1 LPADILAAP
10 SLIEAPTEGKALKVG
25 GLVAFTATDYPGQ
38 LAAAVFVQ
46 GCPWR
51 CGYCHNPHLQARG
64 AETPMAWGQVMRLL
78 RRRVGLIDAV
88 VFSGGEPTIDP
99 ALADAMREVRALG
112 FLVGLHTAGM
122 YTRRLVE
129 VLPLL
134 DWVGFD
140 VKATPDGYD
149 RVTRIAGSAA
159 PAMDSAR
166 AVLASGVACEF
177 RSTVHPA
184 LHKPDDLLRLAQ
196 SLSAMGVRDYVLQRF
211 RRTGCADAQLNAA
224 DTTGSITPELLAR
237 IAALFER
244 FSVRSE

>member
-1 LPADILAAP
+1 
-10 SLIEAPTEGKALKVG
+10 
-25 GLVAFTATDYPGQ
+25 
-38 LAAAVFVQ
+38 
-46 GCPWR
+46 
-51 CGYCHNPHLQARG
+51 
-64 AETPMAWGQVMRLL
+64 MRLL
-78 RRRVGLIDAV
+78 RRRIGLIDAV

-122 YTRRLVE
+122 YPRRLLE